1 MEAEDGRGIMCG
13 EAKAVLNGLNVDLSI
28 GYHGGEL
35 EIDNREYSCLRG
47 FAPHGRDEVRAFL
60 LRHRKAD
67 IVDMVL
73 GFVENAEEA

>member
-1 MEAEDGRGIMCG
+1 MCG
-13 EAKAVLNGLNVDLSI
+13 KSEARLDEKDAYLFI
-28 GYHGGEL
+28 GDRGGEL
-35 EIDNREYSCLRG
+35 EVGNREYSCRRG
-47 FAPHGRDEVRAFL
+47 FAPYGRDGVRAFL